1 MADDA
6 RLLADAPTSDEA
18 APAESATPTQRV
30 YDSILSAILELRI
43 PPGTRLREEALAEQ
57 FQVSRTLVRQALHR
71 LAQDQVIELRHNR
84 GAVVPSPTYEEAR
97 QVFDARQL
105 LECDVARRLA
115 GALSPVQLD
124 ELHALVQ
131 AEERATR
138 AQDRPQA
145 IRLSGEFHRA
155 LARMSGNPLLGRML
169 DGLLPTTSLL
179 MALYQRGPR
188 PACVAHRHVELIE
201 ALQRQPAAAASEMR
215 RHLKELE
222 RSLVRPEAQADAE
235 APAPRARDP
244 FAGYREPVPD

>member
-1 MADDA
+1 MADDT
-6 RLLADAPTSDEA
+6 RPFDEA
-18 APAESATPTQRV
+18 LSAAEPSTPTQRV

-84 GAVVPSPTYEEAR
+84 GAVVPSPTFEEAH
-97 QVFDARQL
+97 QVFDARRL

-115 GALSPVQLD
+115 GALEPAQLD
-124 ELHALVQ
+124 ELHALVR
-131 AEERATR
+131 AEERATL
-138 AQDRPQA
+138 AHDRPQA

-155 LARMSGNPLLGRML
+155 LARMSGNPLLCRML

-179 MALYQRGPR
+179 MALYQREGR

-201 ALQRQPAAAASEMR
+201 ALQRQPATAASEMR
-215 RHLKELE
+215 KHLKELE
-222 RSLVRPEAQADAE
+222 RSLVRPDADK
-235 APAPRARDP
+235 PSVRPRDP
-244 FAGYREPVPD
+244 FAGYREPTEE